1 MGDDLSLVV
10 ALGGGL
16 LSFLS
21 PCILPLVPA
30 YFGSL
35 VGPEVFEN
43 EDRRFRLTIFLH
55 ALAFVLGFSVLLVG
69 LGALA
74 GLIGFVIPAQSMLK
88 KIAGGL
94 LIVFGVFMLLAIK
107 IPWLN
112 FEKRVSPAQG
122 RKTGYVR
129 SFLIGSIF
137 VLAWTPCVGPIFGG
151 ILTLAL
157 DSATVLK
164 GAFLLA
170 VYSLGLAIPF
180 LVVGLA
186 FDFLKPL
193 MKQLKKRANVIYL
206 ISGLL
211 LIAAGILNLTPIRL
225 W

>member
-1 MGDDLSLVV
+1 MGDNLSLVV

-21 PCILPLVPA
+21 PCVLPLVPA

-35 VGPEVFEN
+35 AGPGIFEN
-43 EDRRFRLTIFLH
+43 DNRRIRLRVFLH
-55 ALAFVLGFSVLLVG
+55 SLAFVLGFSVLFIG

-74 GLIGFVIPAQSMLK
+74 GLVGFRIPAQSLMR

-94 LIVFGVFMLLAIK
+94 LIAFGVFMLAAIK
-107 IPWLN
+107 IPFLN
-112 FEKRVSPAQG
+112 FEKRFSPG
-122 RKTGYVR
+122 RNRKTGYFR
-129 SFLIGSIF
+129 SFLIGAVF
-137 VLAWTPCVGPIFGG
+137 VLAWTPCVGPIFGS

-157 DSATVLK
+157 DSATALR
-164 GAFLLA
+164 GTLLLVA
-170 VYSLGLAIPF
+170 YSLGIAIPF

-186 FDFLKPL
+186 FDFMKPL
-193 MKQLKKRANVIYL
+193 LKQINKYSSIIYL

-211 LIAAGILNLTPIRL
+211 LIAAGILNLTPVVL